1 MRNTLILSILLA
13 YSMNTFAL
21 DMGSW
26 KKKLRGF
33 SNKVLG
39 EKTTSKYFGAGN
51 NDIKLGPIPNVV
63 ADSKSTYT
71 LDKNNILFKQ
81 GEEFNKMSVEKKR
94 PYRIAFLEELFE
106 ATRKQKVED
115 EEIIKWLNTMEQG
128 SSREGVYRAL
138 VLDNVYRSLENF
150 EDFPAIEVVKF
161 TEKIYKKFVNRVIK
175 GDSLRRLNLY
185 SIKRVVT
192 EKFLDIMEAYESDP
206 EGLYK
211 WYAVL
216 SSDLAKQFNYKNKL
230 RDDRRAK
237 IHHDWAQTVP
247 YQHIKAEV
255 IIKLHMGYNTWLK

>member
-1 MRNTLILSILLA
+1 MKRTLILSFLLT
-13 YSMNTFAL
+13 YSCNVMAL
-21 DMGSW
+21 DVDGM
-26 KKKLRGF
+26 KKSLRGF
-33 SNKVLG
+33 SKRFLG
-39 EKTTSKYFGAGN
+39 EKITSKYFGGSTEE
-51 NDIKLGPIPNVV
+51 IKLGPIPNLV

-94 PYRIAFLEELFE
+94 PYRVAFLEELFE

-192 EKFLDIMEAYESDP
+192 EKLLDIMEAYESDP

-216 SSDLAKQFNYKNKL
+216 SADLAKQFNYKNKL
-230 RDDRRAK
+230 RDDTRAK
-237 IHHDWAQTVP
+237 IHHDWAQSVP
-247 YQHIKAEV
+247 YQHVKAEV